1 MSGNRWKKAIL
12 FWEKNNQSKLPSQRL
27 SITKSLFESAENGD
41 TEKIKDI
48 LDKAVININTK
59 LGSETILHVAAFN
72 GHANLVDFLC
82 KNGAQINK
90 RDHDNLSPLCIS
102 VLKNHL
108 EVVKVLLNHGA
119 DPEGS
124 FRISLDLQSKS
135 ISSILVQY
143 GTLFDTCIS
152 TCSDSS
158 LLDQFSN
165 IFLSSPNIDLNA
177 RTAGT
182 ICLYHWE
189 KGLTPLHLAVDRG
202 KESLVQKLIGFGAN
216 VNAKSETKL
225 TPLDLAV
232 RNDHLRIVECL
243 LNNGAE
249 VRHSSAVDTGLLFV
263 SEKASFV
270 RNDPRSQEDFTV
282 LVRITEILLKNR
294 VAVNCHDCKGFTP
307 LHYAA
312 CVNEFRPEIVRLLLD
327 HGADVNAVNKNH
339 ATPIFYTKN
348 ELILEL
354 LIERGAN
361 INYVST
367 TLFTPLS
374 HMFNC
379 DRLSC
384 VDLLLKRGA
393 DVSIQNSEGKTILDI
408 YEPRYFYENLEI
420 LENLVNSVSDLN
432 FVIRYLGK
440 SNLPPKLID
449 TLAALVVKRKVA
461 KGISIDMEMLEPDY
475 PFGIYRYFRSRVPI
489 CETEIQRMKARKIH
503 LQDFT
508 CFDILDMPISKL
520 LNYVEREELQKL
532 VSDNIEGDFPIYAE
546 MFKRHVEKARHRRSL
561 IGLNAEAFKRLI
573 HQLHKLKLPD
583 LVVYQII
590 PMLSN
595 KHLINL
601 AQVLSVCDKDGFI
614 R

>member
-12 FWEKNNQSKLPSQRL
+12 FWEKNNQSKLPNPRI

-41 TEKIKDI
+41 EEKIKDI
-48 LDKAVININTK
+48 LDKGIININTK

-72 GHANLVDFLC
+72 GHVNLVDFLC
-82 KNGAQINK
+82 KNGVQINK
-90 RDHDNLSPLCIS
+90 RDHDNLSPICIS
-102 VLKNHL
+102 VLNNHP

-135 ISSILVQY
+135 MSSILVEY

-152 TCSDSS
+152 TCSDSA

-165 IFLSSPNIDLNA
+165 IFLSSPNVDLDA

-202 KESLVQKLIGFGAN
+202 KENLVQKLIDLGAN
-216 VNAKSETKL
+216 VNAKSETNL

-232 RNDHLRIVECL
+232 RNVHLRLIECL

-249 VRHSSAVDTGLLFV
+249 VRHSSAVDTGLLFA

-282 LVRITEILLKNR
+282 LVRITETLLKKG
-294 VAVNCHDCKGFTP
+294 VAVNCYDREGFTP

-327 HGADVNAVNKNH
+327 HGADVNAVNKSH
-339 ATPIFYTKN
+339 ATPIFYAKS

-354 LIERGAN
+354 LIERGAS
-361 INYVST
+361 INFVSNT
-367 TLFTPLS
+367 FFTPLS

-384 VDLLLKRGA
+384 VDLLLRNGA
-393 DVSIQNSEGKTILDI
+393 DVGVQNSEGKTILDI
-408 YEPRYFYENLEI
+408 YEPRYFYDSLEI
-420 LENLVNSVSDLN
+420 LESLVNSMSDLH
-432 FVIRYLGK
+432 FLVRYLGK
-440 SNLPPKLID
+440 SNLSPKLID
-449 TLAALVVKRKVA
+449 TLAAMIVKRKVA
-461 KGISIDMEMLEPDY
+461 KGISIDVEMLEPEY

-489 CETEIQRMKARKIH
+489 CETEIKRMKERKIN
-503 LQDFT
+503 LQDFSY
-508 CFDILDMPISKL
+508 FDILDMPISKL
-520 LNYVEREELQKL
+520 LNYVEKEELQKL
-532 VSDNIEGDFPIYAE
+532 DSDSIGGDFPIYAE
-546 MFKRHVEKARHRRSL
+546 MLKRHVEKARHRRSL
-561 IGLNAEAFKRLI
+561 IDLNAEAFKKLI
-573 HQLHKLKLPD
+573 HNLHELKLPD
-583 LVVYQII
+583 LVVYKII

-601 AQVLSVCDKDGFI
+601 AQGLSV
-614 R
+614 